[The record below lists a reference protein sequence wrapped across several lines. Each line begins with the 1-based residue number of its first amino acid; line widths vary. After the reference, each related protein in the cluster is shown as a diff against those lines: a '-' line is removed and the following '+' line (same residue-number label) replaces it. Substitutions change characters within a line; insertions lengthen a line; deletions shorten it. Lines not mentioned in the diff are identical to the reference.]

1 MVRTP
6 APRIGRPTPI
16 EPVATPVNTYVR
28 PPDPAPSSLHKV
40 AEGLAAF
47 DSGLRGWLDK
57 RKAEQD
63 EADAVRGQAAFNRNN
78 QAGWA
83 NAVATGQVPA
93 NASPIFMESYKA
105 AEGNYKGIRMREAF
119 TDAYTAWEGKNSDD
133 PAAFSEFLSGFI
145 SSNIDTEDPEVL
157 KGFLPHVEALQ
168 EQAYK
173 THTETRSATVYNG
186 HVNTRAALIGDLID
200 HASIQGVSSGEGTDY
215 EALFADILQ
224 QREEA
229 LAAGIKTEDIDTQL
243 AAAIAAKAI
252 EHGDPYLLELLDEQ
266 LPGYDVKMSSLPDF
280 RDLKNTTIA
289 ALEVEARRRMTE
301 ESQLQKAADE
311 AAEGQIV
318 ADVFTALAEDPL
330 AIIPEEVI
338 AQWSVYDP
346 EARDKLAKARKTF
359 MDEDNLEDPEDL
371 IAIERLIQNGATEMD
386 ILELAADGVIKD
398 PRTFQTLLDRAKRRQ
413 GDTSAIL
420 TSQTTKRFSTTIKE
434 RTAPD
439 DFGAMFA
446 PDGLTDEGI
455 EATRDFEE
463 MLLDWAIKNPDASIY
478 EQEQFI
484 YQAGELVLKRIDRQ
498 DTSDPQYISQ
508 QDAEAMR
515 AEEEA
520 ATRELVEGVTG
531 VAEEVVN
538 PPAQAPQIPQGSAIQ
553 TPAAELG
560 RQFGSM
566 VRNYEPETVNIY
578 GGDAPPPVTEMDEA
592 TQSMLRQR
600 AEAQGLSVEEYNL
613 EIWKTVREG
622 LGLSTE
628 YTPPPAP
635 QPQPV
640 TPQGPMSQAN
650 PDIFGFVEPT
660 TNPEVRPEV
669 IRKFANRRLPVSIRN
684 NNMGAVSIVGDIEGS
699 WAARQPGFVGTS
711 PRPANEGGYYAKYA
725 TPEHGVAAA
734 SRLLER
740 YGQQGVNTP
749 LAIVSKW
756 SADRRAHN
764 SYAGTL
770 VRYLKEAGFNVG
782 SRTTL
787 DLSDP
792 NVRLA
797 ILKAKSHHEA
807 GAGMPVYADAVF
819 ERGVNY
825 QFSQTT

>member
-6 APRIGRPTPI
+6 APKIARPTPI
-16 EPVATPVNTYVR
+16 QPVATPVNTYVR
-28 PPDPAPSSLHKV
+28 PPEPAPSSLHGL

-47 DSGLRGWLDK
+47 DTGLKGWLDK

-63 EADAVRGQAAFNRNN
+63 KADAVRGEAAFNRNN

-93 NASPIFMESYKA
+93 NASPIFMESYKKT
-105 AEGNYKGIRMREAF
+105 EGNYKGIKMREAF
-119 TDAYTAWEGKNSDD
+119 SQAYTMWEGRNSDD
-133 PAAFSEFLSGFI
+133 PEVFNDFLSDFI
-145 SSNIDTEDPEVL
+145 SSNIDTDDPEVL
-157 KGFLPHVEALQ
+157 AGFNPHVELLT
-168 EQAYK
+168 EQAYQ
-173 THTETRSATVYNG
+173 THMTERSKTVYSG
-186 HVNTRAALIGDLID
+186 HVNTRAAIIGDIID
-200 HASIQGVSSGEGTDY
+200 HASIQGVSSGDGTSYD
-215 EALFADILQ
+215 LLMTDILQ

-229 LAAGIKTEDIDTQL
+229 LASGIRMEDFDTQL
-243 AAAIAAKAI
+243 AASIAAKAI
-252 EHGDPYLLELLDEQ
+252 EHGDPYLLDLLDEQ
-266 LPGYDVKMSSLPDF
+266 LPGYDVKFSSLPDY

-289 ALEVEARRRMTE
+289 ALEVEARRQMTE
-301 ESQLQKAADE
+301 ASQLQKAQDE

-318 ADVFTALAEDPL
+318 ADVFGVLSEDPM

-338 AQWSVYDP
+338 TQWSVYDP

-359 MDEDNLEDPEDL
+359 MDEDSLEDPEDI
-371 IAIERLIQNGATEMD
+371 IAIERLIQNGADQMD
-386 ILELAADGVIKD
+386 ILELAAEGVIKD
-398 PRTFQTLLDRAKRRQ
+398 PNTFRTLLDRAKRRQ
-413 GDTSAIL
+413 EDTSGIL
-420 TSQTTKRFSTTIKE
+420 TSQTTKRFTTTIKE
-434 RTAPD
+434 RTTPANNL
-439 DFGAMFA
+439 AMFA

-455 EATRDFEE
+455 EATRAFEE

-484 YQAGELVLKRIDRQ
+484 FQAGELTLKRITREDA
-498 DTSDPQYISQ
+498 SDPQYVSQ
-508 QDAEAMR
+508 QDADAMR

-520 ATRELVEGVTG
+520 AARELVNGVTG
-531 VAEEVVN
+531 VAEELVE
-538 PPAQAPQIPQGSAIQ
+538 PPAQTPQVPQGSAVQ

-560 RQFGSM
+560 RQFGAQARS
-566 VRNYEPETVNIY
+566 YEPETINIY
-578 GGDAPPPVTEMDEA
+578 GGDAPPSLDAMDEA
-592 TQSMLRQR
+592 SRIMLENR
-600 AEAQGLSVEEYNL
+600 AESLGVTVEEYNTEL
-613 EIWKTVREG
+613 WKTVREG

-628 YTPPPAP
+628 YSPPAP
-635 QPQPV
+635 HPVAPQA
-640 TPQGPMSQAN
+640 PMSQAN

-669 IRKFANRRLPVSIRN
+669 IRKFANRRIPVSIRN

-699 WAARQPGFVGTS
+699 WAARQPGFVGTT

-756 SADRRAHN
+756 SADRSAHS

-782 SRTTL
+782 SQTAL
-787 DLSDP
+787 DLSNP
-792 NVRLA
+792 TVRLA